1 MSFGSVLIA
10 NRTEIALRVGRTLR
24 DMGLRWVGV
33 FAPDDAA
40 APHARAADLA
50 VAVPSYLDIPALIAA
65 ARACGAEAVH
75 PGYGFL
81 SENPDFAQAVL
92 DAGLV
97 WIGPPPAAMRLMADK
112 GAAKRAMAA
121 AGVPVLPGHDG
132 DDQSDAALIAAGRGV
147 GFPLMVKAAAGGG
160 GRGMRLVHAPDDLPA
175 ALARARSEAAKA
187 FGNPRLILERAV
199 PNARHVEVQ
208 VMADSHGGV
217 IHLGE
222 RECSIQRRHQKL
234 IEEAPSPAVDA
245 PLRDR
250 LCAAAIAAARACDY
264 RGAGTVEF
272 LLAGDQFHFL
282 EMNTRL
288 QVEHPV
294 TEAITG
300 LDLVALQIRVAQG
313 LALPDQSEIRFSGH
327 AIEARL
333 CAEDAGAGFLP
344 QTGTVL
350 HWAPPPGLRTDHAL
364 EPGLAIGTGY
374 DSLLA
379 KPVAHGPDR
388 DTARRRL
395 IAGLAATQVLGLATN
410 RAFLAAV
417 LSHPVF
423 ATGGA
428 TTGFLDQDFAGHPT
442 LSPQPPDP
450 ETLALAAALFA
461 HRAAGAQGL
470 GHPRFG
476 WSNAAPLTRR
486 TKVQT
491 GGQVHALPM
500 TLSRD
505 GAALSVRTDAAR
517 LHSLALDEGKIRFA
531 HDGLHRALPFVWDGD
546 TLWLADR
553 AFRDATHDPATRT
566 GATASGR
573 VTAPMAGTLI
583 AVPVAEG
590 QTVGLGDTLAV
601 IEAMKMEH
609 PLRAPRAGRG
619 TGLTARPGQQ
629 VAARQPLLT
638 IEDEA

>member
-1 MSFGSVLIA
+1 MSFASVLIA
-10 NRTEIALRVGRTLR
+10 NRAEIALRVGRTLR

-40 APHARAADLA
+40 APHARAADVA
-50 VAVPSYLDIPALIAA
+50 VPVPSYLDIPALITA
-65 ARACGAEAVH
+65 ARAGGAEAVH

-132 DDQSDAALIAAGRGV
+132 DDQSDAALIAAGRGL

-160 GRGMRLVHAPDDLPA
+160 GRGMRLVTDPADLPV
-175 ALARARSEAAKA
+175 ALTRARSEAAKA
-187 FGNPRLILERAV
+187 FGNPRLLLERALTG
-199 PNARHVEVQ
+199 ARHVEVQ

-222 RECSIQRRHQKL
+222 RDCSVQRRHQKL
-234 IEEAPSPAVDA
+234 VEEAPSPAVTPA
-245 PLRDR
+245 LRDR
-250 LCAAAIAAARACDY
+250 LGAAAIAAARACDY

-272 LLAGDQFHFL
+272 LLSGERFHFL

-300 LDLVALQIRVAQG
+300 LDLVALQIQVAQG
-313 LALPDQSEIRFSGH
+313 LALPPQSEIRFSGH
-327 AIEARL
+327 AIEVRL
-333 CAEDAGAGFLP
+333 CAEDPAAGFLP
-344 QTGTVL
+344 QTGPVL
-350 HWAPPPGLRTDHAL
+350 HWTPPPGLRTDHAL
-364 EPGLAIGTGY
+364 EPGQAIGTGY

-379 KPVAHGPDR
+379 KLIARGPDR

-395 IAGLAATQVLGLATN
+395 IAGLATTRVQGLTTN

-417 LSHPVF
+417 LDHPTF
-423 ATGGA
+423 AAGQA
-428 TTGFLDQDFAGHPT
+428 TTAFLDADFTGDPSLT
-442 LSPQPPDP
+442 PQPPGP
-450 ETLALAAALFA
+450 AHLALAATLFA
-461 HRAAGAQGL
+461 HRAAGAQGF

-476 WSNAAPLTRR
+476 WSSAAPLTRR
-486 TKVQT
+486 MRLET
-491 GGQVHALPM
+491 GGQVHPVPL

-505 GAALSVRTDAAR
+505 GGALSVTTDAAQ
-517 LHSLALDEGKIRFA
+517 LHILSLDAGTLRFA
-531 HDGLHRALPFVWDGD
+531 RSGLHHALPLSWDGT

-553 AFRDATHDPATRT
+553 AFRDATHDPATRAGT
-566 GATASGR
+566 RSDGR

-583 AVPVAEG
+583 AVAVTEG
-590 QTVGLGDTLAV
+590 QQVAPGDTLVV

-609 PLRAPRAGRG
+609 PIRAPRAGRV
-619 TGLTARPGQQ
+619 TDLIARPGQQ
-629 VAARQPLLT
+629 VAARQNLLT
-638 IEDEA
+638 IEGDP